1 MSQPSI
7 EIFLSIFHSANA
19 KDIRFD
25 VIVGLPKL
33 DVHGKYKMIFNFL
46 GSSIKS
52 DGDYFTQFS
61 AAKLKLSM
69 KGHRYLKNGI
79 EFIKFDPFEVKF
91 NRGVVSYLKITNLL
105 GGNKVFG
112 QIVHGLLENNQ
123 DFLLKSIYPQI
134 EAGLSKIMT
143 SIANQIVENASYDE
157 LFPV

>member
-33 DVHGKYKMIFNFL
+33 DVHGKYKMIFDFL

-134 EAGLSKIMT
+134 EAGLSKTMT